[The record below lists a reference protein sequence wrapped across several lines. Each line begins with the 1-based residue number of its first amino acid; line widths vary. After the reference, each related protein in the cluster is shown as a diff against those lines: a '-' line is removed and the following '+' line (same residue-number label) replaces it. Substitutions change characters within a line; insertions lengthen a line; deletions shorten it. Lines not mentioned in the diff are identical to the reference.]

1 MFQVLFKKE
10 LLENV
15 QNFRFLLALVLCL
28 IVIPLGFV
36 VSQKD
41 YADRRQAYDEAVRN
55 YDLAHQKV
63 FDIARNGGAAFRPPS
78 PLGFVS
84 SGVETVLPSGAE
96 TVGWITQAGATVQF
110 NNTRRPENP
119 FTGLFGRLDLAFIV
133 STLLSVLVMIFTF
146 NAIAG
151 EKERRTIAQVMANPV
166 PRPIVVTAKMA
177 AGSLLLA
184 AAFLAGVAAG
194 ILLTTVLGIDP
205 FREPGTAAPFAIAVG
220 VSLLFLLA
228 FYNLGLLVSSRSRSG
243 VTAMVGLLALWVGV
257 AMILPKGSVVAAKLL
272 MPIRSQEVVDLE
284 KSRARLQN
292 DLDQGAE
299 MEKLIK
305 ATPGIKDMSMD
316 EYFKAKRAKNPAI
329 DAFEKAQGQLQGEF
343 TARLNANLDKI
354 DADFERQ
361 KGRQAALARNFARLS
376 PVSCFVH
383 AMAELA
389 GTGFVEEAAW
399 RQTRANFKRIL
410 DREIASKQTMYVF
423 GQISYGSMNL
433 DRDAPAPKLPAQPV
447 PLETRLAAVW
457 VDLVLL
463 AIYGLLFFTGAY
475 VSFLRYDVR

>member
-1 MFQVLFKKE
+1 MFKVLFKKE

-28 IVIPLGFV
+28 VVIPLGFV
-36 VSQKD
+36 VSQRD

-55 YDLAHQKV
+55 YDQAHKTV
-63 FDIARNGGAAFRPPS
+63 VDVLRNGGSAFRPPA
-78 PLGFVS
+78 PLGLVS
-84 SGVETVLPSGAE
+84 SGVESVLPSAAE
-96 TVGWITQAGATVQF
+96 TVGFISPKGSVVQF
-110 NNTRRPENP
+110 NNTRRPDNP

-166 PRPIVVTAKMA
+166 SRPIVVTAKMA

-184 AAFLAGVAAG
+184 AAFLAGILAG
-194 ILLTTVLGIDP
+194 VLLTIVLGIDP
-205 FREPGTAAPFAIAVG
+205 FREAATAAPFAAAVG
-220 VSLLFLLA
+220 VSLLFRLA
-228 FYNLGLLVSSRSRSG
+228 FYNLGLLVSTRSRSG
-243 VTAMVGLLALWVGV
+243 VTAMVGLLAFWVAL

-284 KSRARLQN
+284 KGRARLQN

-299 MEKLIK
+299 LEKLVK

-316 EYFKAKRAKNPAI
+316 EFFKAKRAKNPAI
-329 DAFEKAQGQLQGEF
+329 DAFEKAQAEVEGKF
-343 TARLNANLDKI
+343 TAQLNADLDRI
-354 DADFERQ
+354 DAEFERQ
-361 KGRQAALARNFARLS
+361 KARQAGLARNIARLS
-376 PVSCFVH
+376 PISCFVH
-383 AMAELA
+383 IMAELA

-423 GQISYGSMNL
+423 GQISYGGMNL
-433 DRDAPAPKLPAQPV
+433 DRNAPAPKLPAAAV
-447 PLETRLAAVW
+447 PLDVRLAAVW

-463 AIYGLLFFTGAY
+463 ALYGLLFFTGAY